1 MRKILFIFL
10 FSNLIFANVGM
21 ITNYT
26 GDVEV
31 LRNLK
36 SFKVD
41 SKNYELYKNDKII
54 TKSNAKAQIK
64 FVDDTVLT
72 IGKNSI
78 IEINEYLI
86 NGANSN
92 VKLNAKKGSYDLISG
107 KISKLARDKFS
118 FQATTATIGIR
129 GTRFSGDVTKGE
141 VECSSGEI
149 NVKVGG
155 KNHILKKGERLQYK
169 NIRTIKIKKLKPTEY
184 NFIKLD

>member
-1 MRKILFIFL
+1 MRKILLICIFYN
-10 FSNLIFANVGM
+10 FIFANVDV
-21 ITNYT
+21 ISNFI
-26 GDVEV
+26 GDVEI

-36 SFKVD
+36 SNKVV
-41 SKNYELYKNDKII
+41 SKNYELFKNDKII

-64 FVDDTVLT
+64 FIDDTFLT

-92 VKLNAKKGSYDLISG
+92 MKLKAKKGSYDLISE
-107 KISKLARDKFS
+107 KISKSARNKFS
-118 FQATTATIGIR
+118 FQATTATIEISDA
-129 GTRFSGDVTKGE
+129 RFSEDVAKGE

-149 NVKVGG
+149 NVNVGG

-169 NIRTIKIKKLKPTEY
+169 NL
-184 NFIKLD
+184 